1 MRMIRDVSRSV
12 RAVRFLAVGAV
23 TLSVFLTPFE
33 SLLPDAHDRAAS
45 VVSGQAP
52 PDRGIAARD
61 VSVERASRPMDGSS
75 MPTKGRPFRV
85 DHCSHSH
92 YLSLGTRASAAM
104 VETHAAALETSSPKL
119 IGVLLTPRHRP
130 PIA

>member
-1 MRMIRDVSRSV
+1 VRMIRDVSRLMW
-12 RAVRFLAVGAV
+12 AVRSLAVGAV

-45 VVSGQAP
+45 TISGQAL
-52 PDRGIAARD
+52 PDPGIAARD

-75 MPTKGRPFRV
+75 IPPKGRPFRV

-92 YLSLGTRASAAM
+92 YLSLGTRASAVM
-104 VETHAAALETSSPKL
+104 VEAHAAPLETSSPKL
-119 IGVLLTPRHRP
+119 IGVLLSPRHRP